1 MALSP
6 ADFAAYSRA
15 TGTPYP
21 EDPEERAQL
30 APSVAE
36 FRRNQLRAPQQE
48 SNLPAIVGA
57 SLAGLGVL
65 AGGAYGL
72 SRLGRKAPS
81 VQARKPQPGDINIAA
96 NATEQIKRATT
107 PAPSRVPGSSV
118 ESTAPTTAIP
128 QSTVDLPK
136 YVEVPFSDVTA
147 PPRTR
152 SSVEEFDVPPAE
164 VSAQSFAKEAVD
176 DLVTSQQK
184 NTPVIAENALD
195 SLESGA
201 DQLDTKLESVVQRDV
216 DSVRYSK
223 PIVAVEKYTGAVEE
237 LTPRQER
244 LMAQMGAFGAPRTDL
259 NPDQVPCFQ
268 RKQWIALW
276 PWTCLMAYQSINKLL
291 LVVSC
296 VNKKLVILHSRVLTY
311 LEHVA
316 IFPAFLK
323 CRQKNEKSLV
333 NKLA

>member
-128 QSTVDLPK
+128 QSTVDLSN
-136 YVEVPFSDVTA
+136 YVEVPFSDGMF
-147 PPRTR
+147 
-152 SSVEEFDVPPAE
+152 S
-164 VSAQSFAKEAVD
+164 
-176 DLVTSQQK
+176 
-184 NTPVIAENALD
+184 N
-195 SLESGA
+195 
-201 DQLDTKLESVVQRDV
+201 
-216 DSVRYSK
+216 
-223 PIVAVEKYTGAVEE
+223 VAFICKY
-237 LTPRQER
+237 
-244 LMAQMGAFGAPRTDL
+244 
-259 NPDQVPCFQ
+259 
-268 RKQWIALW
+268 
-276 PWTCLMAYQSINKLL
+276 LL
-291 LVVSC
+291 
-296 VNKKLVILHSRVLTY
+296 
-311 LEHVA
+311 
-316 IFPAFLK
+316 FLK
-323 CRQKNEKSLV
+323 VICYRFIFIGVCKQTSLFM
-333 NKLA
+333 AIS